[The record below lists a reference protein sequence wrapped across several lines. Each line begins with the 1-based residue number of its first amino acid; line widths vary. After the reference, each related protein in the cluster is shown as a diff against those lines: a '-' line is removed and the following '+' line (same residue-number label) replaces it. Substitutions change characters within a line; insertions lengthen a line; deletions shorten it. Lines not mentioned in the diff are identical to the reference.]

1 MFGTY
6 SIVATIIGIITG
18 EEGMACERHRSRT
31 LLTGWTLVALLLTVP
46 PLTANNTSRFLPKV
60 EIGIDRSNKAT
71 EWTISPPGEPNI
83 YPFNGPYNGAGVF
96 EARRVAV
103 FDGIARLHPQWF
115 RDGFGPDTPEGVQSF
130 VDMVRQVQARGM
142 RILAVV
148 SHTGSD
154 FEKKDYIDPAQSGCQ
169 WGTFP
174 LSKID
179 LAKFEHRVRSY
190 FDALKQAGLS
200 VDAFEIGNEL
210 DLYCNDA
217 DLPRTSEFA
226 AHHWQWFLT
235 QEQVHQFAAGYAPF
249 LKTFAGLIRE
259 YFPSAKII
267 TFGMSNPSGNSAAL
281 LQALANL
288 TDSSGK
294 TFDYTSL
301 VDGYGTHI
309 YVSADTTANMIQRAT
324 EELTSQAAMLPHVE
338 EKPIW
343 ITEWNEAAS
352 AFWSSKTWYFQPSGS
367 GPTADD
373 RNKADAK
380 SEFPAMNRAQVIQ
393 AFHEKVIDRLRS
405 MPNPLNIG
413 YLFYYSYDSAGK
425 SAMCDATVFNVRRG
439 IKAYCFSGVI
449 DPITG
454 DLLPD
459 VASALLRQPQLKA
472 SGEKSVVPP
481 KGGSVPEALQNI
493 GHIVPRPA
501 QMFRGWGM
509 SLAWEA
515 NDLYG
520 GARQSAQIKDPKIQD
535 EYMDL
540 LFGDPAKRLSL
551 GFTIAR
557 YNIGGGDDPT
567 HTHMR
572 PDAQMEGYQSGPGAA
587 FDWTRDAPQRRMLQE
602 AKKRGANI
610 FEAASYSPPYW
621 MTVSGCSSGSSIEHQ
636 DNLRPEMRESFV
648 NYLAT
653 IVEHFREAEGIRF
666 ESVEPFN
673 EPDGAWWKA
682 GGRQEGYTVPA
693 ETQTAILPLLA
704 QRLKRDGVGTFVS
717 GVDTNNISA
726 AVGTAT
732 QLNASSLSALGRLN
746 THDYHHSVGDLAKLK
761 QYKKLGQ
768 KLQKSIWM
776 SELGCCQAN
785 QSDKTEMWGALFMA
799 DSIRMDLRDMGAE
812 SWVLWQPDWNVIA
825 FNPNGGEPQLQKQYY
840 ALAQYT
846 RFIRPGFQ
854 IISAGGA
861 YNTLAAYSHSSK
873 RLVLVSTNWDAAG
886 LNDLDLSGFGGVSAS
901 VTMYRT
907 SGDERVNLQE
917 KTVAVSASG
926 HIVDPLP
933 VRSITTYV
941 IDGVTPL
948 ANAPY
953 SAIEGTHQIMSE
965 ATKLCLNITRN
976 STESGAAIIPY
987 PCGGGFSNM
996 EFNFVDRGGGFYSI
1010 HTANGETSLCLNIS
1024 NGTMASGDGKTPGGP
1039 GNLIQWNCGQATI
1052 PANELFAVSDAGKG
1066 QVRIRVK
1073 SGGLCLEDPGRGG
1086 TIRQNRCNA
1095 SSLNQTFVLTD

>member
-1 MFGTY
+1 MQRVVGT
-6 SIVATIIGIITG
+6 IVGKTAG
-18 EEGMACERHRSRT
+18 EEGMACERHLR
-31 LLTGWTLVALLLTVP
+31 LLLIASTLVAWLLAVP
-46 PLTANNTSRFLPKV
+46 AAPADNTSRLPPKL
-60 EIGIDRSNKAT
+60 EIGIDRSNMAT

-96 EARRVAV
+96 EARRLAV

-115 RDGFGPDTPEGVQSF
+115 RDGFGPDTPEGAQLF
-130 VDMVRQVQARGM
+130 VDMVQQVHARGM
-142 RILAVV
+142 KILAVV

-154 FEKKDYIDPAQSGCQ
+154 FDKKDYIDPTQSGCQ

-217 DLPRTSEFA
+217 DMPKTSEFA

-235 QEQVHQFAAGYAPF
+235 QEQVHQFAAGYVPF

-259 YFPSAKII
+259 YFPAATII
-267 TFGMSNPSGNSAAL
+267 TFGMSNPTGNSAAL
-281 LQALANL
+281 IQALAHF

-309 YVSADTTANMIQRAT
+309 YPPADTTADMVERAT
-324 EELTSQAAMLPHVE
+324 GELTSQAATFPHVE
-338 EKPIW
+338 TKPIW

-352 AFWSSKTWYFQPSGS
+352 AFWSSKSWYFQPTGS

-373 RNKADAK
+373 RNKADTK
-380 SEFPAMNRAQVIQ
+380 GEFPAMNRAEVIQ

-405 MPNPLNIG
+405 MPSAVNIG

-425 SAMCDATVFNVRRG
+425 SPMCDTTVFNIRRG
-439 IKAYCFSGVI
+439 IKGYCFSGVI
-449 DPITG
+449 DPVTG

-459 VASALLRQPQLKA
+459 IVAALMGQGQTQAKTSRA
-472 SGEKSVVPP
+472 DSVVPP
-481 KGGSVPEALQNI
+481 AENPVPEALRNI
-493 GHIVPRPA
+493 GRILPRPM
-501 QMFRGWGM
+501 QTLRGWGM

-520 GARQSAQIKDPKIQD
+520 GGRQPAQIKDPKIQD

-540 LFGDPAKRLSL
+540 LFGDPAKRLTL

-572 PDAQMEGYQSGPGAA
+572 PDAQMEGFQSGPGAA
-587 FDWTRDAPQRRMLQE
+587 FDWTRDASQRRMLQE
-602 AKKRGANI
+602 AKKRGASI

-621 MTVSGCSSGSSIEHQ
+621 MTASGCSSGTSIEHQ
-636 DNLRPEMRESFV
+636 DNLRPEMLESFV

-653 IVEHFREAEGIRF
+653 VVEHFREAEGIRF

-693 ETQTAILPLLA
+693 ETQNAILPMLA
-704 QRLKRDGVGTFVS
+704 QRLKRDGVDTFVS

-726 AVGTAT
+726 AIGTAT
-732 QLNASSLSALGRLN
+732 ELSASSLSALGRLN
-746 THDYHHSVGDLAKLK
+746 THDYHHSVGDPAKLK
-761 QYKKLGQ
+761 EYKRLGQ
-768 KLQKSIWM
+768 KLQKPTWM
-776 SELGCCQAN
+776 SELGCCQGG
-785 QSDKTEMWGALFMA
+785 QGDKTEMWGALFMA

-812 SWVLWQPDWNVIA
+812 SWVLWQPDWGVIA
-825 FNPNGGEPQLQKQYY
+825 FDPKGGEPQLEKQYY

-846 RFIRPGFQ
+846 RFIRPGSQ

-873 RLVLVSTNWDAAG
+873 RLVLVSTNWDATG
-886 LNDLDLSGFGGVSAS
+886 FNDLDLSAFRGVPAS

-907 SGDERVNLQE
+907 SGDQGVNLQE
-917 KTVAVSASG
+917 KTVAVASG
-926 HIVDPLP
+926 HLVDSLP

-948 ANAPY
+948 PNAPQ

-965 ATKLCLNITRN
+965 ATKLCFNITRN
-976 STESGAAIIPY
+976 STDKGAAIIPY
-987 PCGGGFSNM
+987 SCGGGFSNM
-996 EFNFVDRGGGFYSI
+996 EFNFVERAGGLYSI
-1010 HTANGETSLCLNIS
+1010 HTVNGEVSLCLNIS
-1024 NGTMASGDGKTPGGP
+1024 NGTTAPGDGKTPGGP

-1052 PANELFAVSDAGKG
+1052 PPNELFAVSDAGEG
-1066 QVRIRVK
+1066 RVRIRVK
-1073 SGGLCLEDPGRGG
+1073 SSGLCLEEPGRGG
-1086 TIRQNRCNA
+1086 TMRQNRCNA
-1095 SSLNQTFVLTD
+1095 SSLNQIFILSD